1 MVIFGEGRHMCNK
14 QFYNF
19 TGFFFTVFLCTFVSV
34 LFCNNFLF
42 ICSVHSLFN
51 QDSV

>member
-1 MVIFGEGRHMCNK
+1 MCNLTV
-14 QFYNF
+14 YNF
-19 TGFFFTVFLCTFVSV
+19 TVFFTVFLYTFVSV

-42 ICSVHSLFN
+42 ICSVHLLFK